1 MVRGVGGWGL
11 GLLPMR
17 YWGDF
22 EGIVVGWGG
31 VAGGRG
37 WLAAVGAGSRERE
50 LGSGERCDVSVGGED
65 VAGGGPTVEDTDD
78 VASGFA
84 DDTGGGVPELPAETF
99 RLCPG

>member
-11 GLLPMR
+11 GLLLVR

-37 WLAAVGAGSRERE
+37 WLLSVGAWLVG
-50 LGSGERCDVSVGGED
+50 RCWGG
-65 VAGGGPTVEDTDD
+65 
-78 VASGFA
+78 
-84 DDTGGGVPELPAETF
+84 
-99 RLCPG
+99 